1 MRRLLVPVIAL
12 VALLAV
18 PAAGQAATYGVSD
31 QQASTFTNPLFAPL
45 KLKSARYIAPYD
57 VMDSPADK
65 AALDAWIGAARASRA
80 RILVHFERSHIA
92 GQERKL
98 PSVAKYTSEIR
109 KFHAAYPDVKEIGV
123 WNEAN
128 RCQSK
133 SRVAGQPTCKKY
145 QRLASYYKAAR
156 SVFKAKGTNIVA
168 LDVLDQQNVTSALQT
183 IRGFLRYAKPRP
195 KILGFHNYSDTNRGS
210 TTRTKRVLAAWRGDV
225 WLTETGGQVK
235 LGKALKANTGRAAR
249 ALKCM
254 FTMGRSFT
262 RIKRL
267 YIYQFNPAF
276 TANDDFDAG
285 LIERD
290 GSIRPGYTVVRKRQR
305 GSCSAKVVR

>member
-12 VALLAV
+12 LALLAV
-18 PAAGQAATYGVSD
+18 PAAGQAATYGISD

-65 AALDAWIGAARASRA
+65 AALDSWIAAARASRA
-80 RILVHFERSHIA
+80 RILVHFERSHTA

-98 PSVAKYTSEIR
+98 PSVAKYRSEIR
-109 KFHAAYPDVKEIGV
+109 KFHAAYPDVKDIGV

-128 RCQSK
+128 RCQTQG
-133 SRVAGQPTCKKY
+133 RLAGQPTCKKY

-156 SVFKAKGTNIVA
+156 QVFKTKGTNIVA
-168 LDVLDQQNVTSALQT
+168 LDVLDQQDVTSALQT
-183 IRGFLRYAKPRP
+183 IRGFLRFAKPRP
-195 KILGFHNYSDTNRGS
+195 KILGFHNYSDTNRLS
-210 TTRTKRVLAAWRGDV
+210 TTRTNRVLAAWKGDV

-235 LGKALKANTGRAAR
+235 LGTSLPSSTSRAAR
-249 ALKCM
+249 ALRCM
-254 FTMGRSFT
+254 FTIGKTHS

-267 YIYQFNPAF
+267 YVYQFNAAF
-276 TANDDFDAG
+276 TANDPFDAG
-285 LIERD
+285 LIDRS
-290 GSIRPGYTVVRKRQR
+290 GKIRPGYTVVRKRQSGR
-305 GSCSAKVVR
+305 CSR